1 MANEG
6 ADKMANAVDADF
18 FVRLTRANADFR
30 AGLPDTLRRLGG
42 AGTGFDPAAPAAAL
56 AAELQSLLHTLAGA
70 AVTFGFRELG
80 QGARALEQR
89 LRVLTA
95 FEHVGADDWRAWL
108 AELDNFVRTGLA
120 APQPA
125 YHSAAFSLL
134 P

>member
-1 MANEG
+1 MVRS
-6 ADKMANAVDADF
+6 VDADF
-18 FVRLTRANADFR
+18 FVRLTEANEGFR
-30 AGLPDTLRRLGG
+30 NGLPATLRRLGQAG
-42 AGTGFDPAAPAAAL
+42 ADFDPAAPAPQR

-95 FEHVGADDWRAWL
+95 FEIVGENDWQAWL
-108 AELDNFVRTGLA
+108 SQLDEFVRNGMTSP
-120 APQPA
+120 APP

>member
-1 MANEG
+1 MTAP
-6 ADKMANAVDADF
+6 VDTDF
-18 FVRLTRANADFR
+18 FVRLTQANADFR
-30 AGLPDTLRRLGG
+30 AGLPSTLRRLGAAG
-42 AGTGFDPAAPAAAL
+42 ADFDPATPAPQL
-56 AAELQSLLHTLAGA
+56 AAELQSLLHALAGA

-95 FEHVGADDWRAWL
+95 FELVGEDDWQAWL
-108 AELDNFVRTGLA
+108 SALDEFVRSGLA
-120 APQPA
+120 APEPA

>member
-1 MANEG
+1 MTAP
-6 ADKMANAVDADF
+6 VDTDF
-18 FVRLTRANADFR
+18 FVRLTQANADFR
-30 AGLPDTLRRLGG
+30 AGLPSTLRRLGAAG
-42 AGTGFDPAAPAAAL
+42 ADFDPAAPAPQL

-95 FEHVGADDWRAWL
+95 FELVGEDDWQAWL
-108 AELDNFVRTGLA
+108 SALDEFVRSGLA
-120 APQPA
+120 APEPA

>member
-1 MANEG
+1 MPAP
-6 ADKMANAVDADF
+6 VDTDF
-18 FVRLTRANADFR
+18 FVRLTQANADFR
-30 AGLPDTLRRLGG
+30 AGLPTTLHRLGAAG
-42 AGTGFDPAAPAAAL
+42 ADFNPAAPAPQL

-95 FEHVGADDWRAWL
+95 FELVGEDDWQAWL
-108 AELDNFVRTGLA
+108 SALDEFVRSGLA
-120 APQPA
+120 APEPA

>member
-1 MANEG
+1 MSDTN
-6 ADKMANAVDADF
+6 DVDF
-18 FVRLTRANADFR
+18 FVRLTQANADFR
-30 AGLPDTLRRLGG
+30 AGLPVTLQRLRDAG
-42 AGTGFDPAAPAAAL
+42 AGFDPAAPNAQQAGD
-56 AAELQSLLHTLAGA
+56 LQSLLHTLAGA

-95 FEHVGADDWRAWL
+95 FELVGEDDWQAWL
-108 AELDNFVRTGLA
+108 ASLDDFVRVGLA
-120 APQPA
+120 GPAPA

>member
-1 MANEG
+1 MSTS
-6 ADKMANAVDADF
+6 VDTNF
-18 FVRLTRANADFR
+18 FVRLTQANADFR
-30 AGLPDTLRRLGG
+30 AGLPSTLRRLGAAG
-42 AGTGFDPAAPAAAL
+42 ADFDPAVPAPQL

-95 FEHVGADDWRAWL
+95 FELVGEDDWQAWL
-108 AELDNFVRTGLA
+108 SALDEFGRSGLA
-120 APQPA
+120 APEPA

>member
-1 MANEG
+1 MLPT
-6 ADKMANAVDADF
+6 VDTDF
-18 FVRLTRANADFR
+18 FVRLTQANADFR
-30 AGLPDTLRRLGG
+30 AGLPSTLRRLGAAG
-42 AGTGFDPAAPAAAL
+42 ADFDPAAPAPQL
-56 AAELQSLLHTLAGA
+56 ANELQSLLHALAGA

-95 FEHVGADDWRAWL
+95 FELVGADDWQAWL
-108 AELDNFVRTGLA
+108 AALDEFVRAGLA
-120 APQPA
+120 APEPA

>member
-1 MANEG
+1 MSPS
-6 ADKMANAVDADF
+6 VDADF
-18 FVRLTRANADFR
+18 FVRLTQANDGFR
-30 AGLPDTLRRLGG
+30 AGLPDTLGRLQRIG
-42 AGTGFDPAAPAAAL
+42 AGFDPAAPAAPL
-56 AAELQSLLHTLAGA
+56 AGELQSLLHALAGA

-95 FEHVGADDWRAWL
+95 FDLVGADDWRAWL
-108 AELDNFVRTGLA
+108 AALDDFVRAGLA
-120 APQPA
+120 GPAPA

>member
-1 MANEG
+1 VTAP
-6 ADKMANAVDADF
+6 VDTDF
-18 FVRLTRANADFR
+18 FVRLTQANAGFR
-30 AGLPDTLRRLGG
+30 AGLPSTLRRLGAAG
-42 AGTGFDPAAPAAAL
+42 ADFNPAAPLPRL

-95 FEHVGADDWRAWL
+95 FELVGEDDWQAWL
-108 AELDNFVRTGLA
+108 SALDEFVRSGLA
-120 APQPA
+120 APEPA

>member
-1 MANEG
+1 VSTS
-6 ADKMANAVDADF
+6 VDTDF
-18 FVRLTRANADFR
+18 FARLTQANADFR
-30 AGLPDTLRRLGG
+30 AGLPSTLRRLGAAG
-42 AGTGFDPAAPAAAL
+42 AGFDPAAPAPRL
-56 AAELQSLLHTLAGA
+56 AAELQSLLHALAGA

-95 FEHVGADDWRAWL
+95 FELVGEDDWRAWL
-108 AELDNFVRTGLA
+108 SALDEFVRSGLA
-120 APQPA
+120 APEPA

>member
-1 MANEG
+1 MSG
-6 ADKMANAVDADF
+6 TVDADF
-18 FVRLTRANADFR
+18 FVRLTQANADFR
-30 AGLPDTLRRLGG
+30 AGLPDTLQRLRAAG
-42 AGTGFDPAAPAAAL
+42 AGFDPAAPAPQL
-56 AAELQSLLHTLAGA
+56 AAELQALLHALAGA

-95 FEHVGADDWRAWL
+95 FELVGADDWQAWL
-108 AELDNFVRTGLA
+108 SALDEFVCSGLS
-120 APQPA
+120 APAPA

>member
-1 MANEG
+1 VSSS
-6 ADKMANAVDADF
+6 VDTDF
-18 FVRLTRANADFR
+18 FVRLTQANADFR
-30 AGLPDTLRRLGG
+30 AGLPSTLRRLGA
-42 AGTGFDPAAPAAAL
+42 AGTDFNPAAPAPQL
-56 AAELQSLLHTLAGA
+56 ANELQSLLHTLAGA

-95 FEHVGADDWRAWL
+95 FELVGEDDWQAWL
-108 AELDNFVRTGLA
+108 SALEEFVRSGLA
-120 APQPA
+120 APEPA

>member
-1 MANEG
+1 VPSS
-6 ADKMANAVDADF
+6 VDTDF
-18 FVRLTRANADFR
+18 FVRLTQANADFR
-30 AGLPDTLRRLGG
+30 AGLPSTLRRLGAAG
-42 AGTGFDPAAPAAAL
+42 ADFNPAAPAPQL

-95 FEHVGADDWRAWL
+95 FELVGEDDWQAWL
-108 AELDNFVRTGLA
+108 SALDEFVRSGLA
-120 APQPA
+120 APEPA

>member
-1 MANEG
+1 MAPS
-6 ADKMANAVDADF
+6 ADTDF
-18 FVRLTRANADFR
+18 FVRLTQANEDFR
-30 AGLPDTLRRLGG
+30 AGLPATLQRLRDTG
-42 AGTGFDPAAPAAAL
+42 AGFDPAAPDAQL
-56 AAELQSLLHTLAGA
+56 AGELQSLLHTLAGA

-95 FEHVGADDWRAWL
+95 FELVGEDDWQAWL
-108 AELDNFVRTGLA
+108 ASLDDFVRSSLA
-120 APQPA
+120 APAPA